1 MENFKAF
8 ESKLDE
14 YLNNLDR
21 EKPSYVDSN

>member
-14 YLNNLDR
+14 YLNNFDG
-21 EKPSYVDSN
+21 EKLSNVESN